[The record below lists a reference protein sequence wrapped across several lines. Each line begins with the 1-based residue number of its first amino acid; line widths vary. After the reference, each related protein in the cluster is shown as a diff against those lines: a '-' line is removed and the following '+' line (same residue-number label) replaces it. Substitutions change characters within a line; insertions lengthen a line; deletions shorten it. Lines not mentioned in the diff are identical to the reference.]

1 MEAHAREAGGGAK
14 RADLA
19 HAKSPTAQAVGRLLI
34 PGAFASRP
42 PLHSLRLLPAA
53 GLAVCLPG
61 HHVSCDTAPTRGGA
75 KSTGRQPGEEL
86 SVRR

>member
-1 MEAHAREAGGGAK
+1 M

-42 PLHSLRLLPAA
+42 PLHSLRLLLPAA
-53 GLAVCLPG
+53 DLVVCLPG
-61 HHVSCDTAPTRGGA
+61 HHVSCDKAPNRGGA
-75 KSTGRQPGEEL
+75 KRTGRQPGEEL